1 MITIRTRLTVNKNA
15 EYFDTVFETTDYD
28 PRDIFRDMWIDSIDQ
43 WNFEAVVGSVNE
55 QLTLRG
61 FEFQLEIAESYPV
74 DDSFPMEKLPVDLNK
89 QAAAAISGLDKDGL
103 YSLTFHYGT
112 EQFDTGN
119 HTLISLVNE
128 IWNLSARTENE
139 EEPQIRDGIKFGN
152 RVLPIYIGLMIYEVG
167 TDRMWFGDSRNLNSL
182 DVISNFEFEDGVEYS
197 FELYIEVIHPDSLRR
212 LHHEDGCIHVDGRVP
227 FNVTLKAVDP
237 SSIAGA
243 TIKRYSLMGDEFDDA
258 FTPESTYTT
267 DFDERYVY
275 ALNAPDMSLNPRLT
289 LLNVSG
295 ASDVVEIIRSLPGEY
310 PMQNVFPRAFSAL
323 NVEGDLY
330 YLNDLLPYSI
340 KCDLGTGTVTSS
352 DLIVDFSGDDL

>member
-1 MITIRTRLTVNKNA
+1 MITVRTRLTVNGNV
-15 EYFDTVFETTDYD
+15 EYFDTVFETTGYD
-28 PRDIFRDMWIDSIDQ
+28 PRDLFRNMWIDPIDQ

-61 FEFQLEIAESYPV
+61 FEFQLEIAESYPL
-74 DDSFPMEKLPVDLNK
+74 DDSFPVEKLPVDLNK
-89 QAAAAISGLDKDGL
+89 QVAAVISGLDRDGL

-119 HTLISLVNE
+119 HTLLELVNV
-128 IWNLSARTENE
+128 IWDMRARTEDE
-139 EEPQIRDGIKFGN
+139 SAPQIRDGVKFGN
-152 RVLPIYIGLMIYEVG
+152 RVLPIYIGFMINEVG
-167 TDRMWFGDSRNLNSL
+167 TDSRWFGDSSDLSSLETINNL
-182 DVISNFEFEDGVEYS
+182 EFEDGVEYS
-197 FELYIEVIHPDSLRR
+197 FELFIEATHPDDLNR
-212 LHHEDGCIHVDGRVP
+212 LHPEDGYIHVDGRVP
-227 FNVTLKAVDP
+227 FNVTLNAVDP

-243 TIKRYSLMGDEFDDA
+243 TIKRYSLRGDEFGDT

-267 DFDERYVY
+267 DFDGRYVY

-352 DLIVDFSGDDL
+352 DLIVEFSGDDL